1 MPTPKPVRPAFQAV
15 ELDPIELI
23 DLKLEAKAAEKGI
36 PTLVAPR
43 AEPIVADD
51 QSAPPVEELTPP
63 ARKPAKQSLK
73 QATPRSRMKAFRVDV
88 PDYTWIAMK
97 KRAAEQMVSLK
108 HIVMTALRAQ
118 GFPIDDADMAEEGR
132 GRRE

>member
-1 MPTPKPVRPAFQAV
+1 MPTPKPARPAFQSV
-15 ELDPIELI
+15 ELDPI

-43 AEPIVADD
+43 AEPTVADN
-51 QSAPPVEELTPP
+51 QSAPPVEESSPP
-63 ARKPAKQSLK
+63 SRKPAKQNLK
-73 QATPRSRMKAFRVDV
+73 QATPRAHMKAFRVDV

-132 GRRE
+132 GKRE